1 MKHCPGCQR
10 VNNEN
15 AKFCEY
21 CGYRLQKEGGNTYS
35 TLRNN
40 NILKNIIVGVV
51 TIFAISISIIINFS
65 TDLKIIATEKKLTSE
80 EYGFEI
86 IFPSNPKIKKKED
99 GVQYTSFIGSEVY
112 LLRTFDLDINPSD
125 FDKKTSLN
133 DFFDIIKSGKTITVD
148 SLNYTT
154 RKAYDSLE
162 FTGSFST
169 PFLYFWNETAYVK
182 GLLLIRDDFPKVKIY
197 GIMVSSTNKSEYLN
211 KYKKF
216 ISSLNFIK

>member
-65 TDLKIIATEKKLTSE
+65 IFTAEKKLTSD

-99 GVQYTSFIGSEVY
+99 GIQYASSIKNGSEVY
-112 LLRTFDLDINPSD
+112 LLRTVDLDISPSD

-133 DFFDIIKSGKTITVD
+133 DFFDAIKSGKKMTVD

-154 RKAYDSLE
+154 RKAYDALE

-211 KYKKF
+211 KYEKF